1 MSHELWMEVMGG
13 LADQSLELSK
23 YFTHQVLHNPRHL
36 LFTLSR
42 YKAAAKMLP
51 RYRDCSVLE
60 LGCNEGLGSLV
71 LAENATALT
80 GVDFDAPGIEWA
92 QANLTDP
99 KLSFVSDDFL
109 GKEYGRFDAVISLD
123 VIEHVASK
131 DEALFFE
138 TIRSNLAED
147 GMCVIGTPND
157 TASPYASAESQ
168 KGHINMYTAE
178 RLYKATSAYFKN
190 VFFFGMN
197 DEVLHTGFDPMCHYL
212 MVLACNPR

>member
-1 MSHELWMEVMGG
+1 MSHELWMEVMDG
-13 LADQSLELSK
+13 LEDTNLELSK

-36 LFTLSR
+36 LFTLAR

-51 RYRDCSVLE
+51 RYRECAVLE
-60 LGCNEGLGSLV
+60 LGCNEGLGSLI
-71 LAENATALT
+71 LAENASTLM
-80 GVDFDAPGIEWA
+80 GVDFDAAGVQWA
-92 QANLTDP
+92 QTNLASDI
-99 KLSFVSDDFL
+99 LSFVSDDFL
-109 GKEYGRFDAVISLD
+109 GKEYGTFDAVISLD
-123 VIEHVASK
+123 VIEHISPD
-131 DEALFFE
+131 DEDRYFG
-138 TIRSNLAED
+138 TIMGNIAAD

-157 TASPYASAESQ
+157 TASAYASAESQ

-178 RLYKATSAYFKN
+178 RLYKAANRYFNN

>member
-1 MSHELWMEVMGG
+1 MEVMDG
-13 LADQSLELSK
+13 LEDTNLELSK

-36 LFTLSR
+36 LFTLAR

-51 RYRDCSVLE
+51 RYRECAVLE
-60 LGCNEGLGSLV
+60 LGCNEGLGSLI
-71 LAENATALT
+71 LAENASTLM
-80 GVDFDAPGIEWA
+80 GVDFDAAGVQWA
-92 QANLTDP
+92 QTNLASDI
-99 KLSFVSDDFL
+99 LSFVSDDFL
-109 GKEYGRFDAVISLD
+109 GKEYGTFDAVISLD
-123 VIEHVASK
+123 VIEHISPD
-131 DEALFFE
+131 DEDRYFG
-138 TIRSNLAED
+138 TIMGNIAAD

-157 TASPYASAESQ
+157 TASAYASAESQ

-178 RLYKATSAYFKN
+178 RLYKAANRYFNN